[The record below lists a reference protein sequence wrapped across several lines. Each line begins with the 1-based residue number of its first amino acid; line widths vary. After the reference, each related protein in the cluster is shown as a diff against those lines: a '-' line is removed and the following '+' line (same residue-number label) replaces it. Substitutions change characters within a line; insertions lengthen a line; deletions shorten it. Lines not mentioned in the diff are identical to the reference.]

1 MSEINN
7 IDLYQQIQIDT
18 NNIQNQQL
26 SNEITTKKSVAQ
38 NQKAADTDFATK
50 IEISKQALAEI
61 NNLISKEDSIIT
73 NLNKTNE
80 IYEKL
85 SSTRALLSEIYYN
98 LKNTDIFNDI
108 DILKELDEKTNNIII
123 DIEKLLKKEEKNG
136 LIDFNYTNIFLNGLT
151 SIRKLDISDDNYLTN
166 LENIMSLV
174 INKENSYK
182 NLLNEKL
189 KDSNQ
194 VNKEYDA
201 LITPQK
207 VQDKTSDK
215 LQQEIILDIN
225 NTSNAVTKGL
235 TPETVLRLLN
245 P

>member
-80 IYEKL
+80 IYENL

-108 DILKELDEKTNNIII
+108 DILKELDERTNNIII

-166 LENIMSLV
+166 LENVMSLV

-215 LQQEIILDIN
+215 LQQEIILDIH

>member
-80 IYEKL
+80 IYENL

-108 DILKELDEKTNNIII
+108 DILKELDERTNNIII

-166 LENIMSLV
+166 LENVMSLV

-215 LQQEIILDIN
+215 LQQEIILDIH

-245 P
+245 L

>member
-80 IYEKL
+80 IYENL

-108 DILKELDEKTNNIII
+108 DILKELDERTNNIII

-166 LENIMSLV
+166 LENVMSLV

-201 LITPQK
+201 LIPPQK

-215 LQQEIILDIN
+215 LQQEIILDIH

-245 P
+245 L